1 MCRIARDQIQ
11 PENIPGNN
19 VALLK
24 VTEKETTIWKKIS
37 CEYFETIKTLCQMP
51 GRSISSQFRIALL

>member
-1 MCRIARDQIQ
+1 MRRVAPDQIQ
-11 PENIPGNN
+11 PENIPENN

-24 VTEKETTIWKKIS
+24 VTEKKTTIGKS
-37 CEYFETIKTLCQMP
+37 LRCEYFETIKTLCQMP